1 MIKANSTK
9 GYDVTFIG
17 EFGGTLQKSTRNLPP
32 IEIKEKEVMTI
43 EVGENE
49 SSKHWLGILNSMK
62 SRGVKDVTKEWEP
75 QYPNALKRWHEN

>member
-1 MIKANSTK
+1 
-9 GYDVTFIG
+9 
-17 EFGGTLQKSTRNLPP
+17 
-32 IEIKEKEVMTI
+32 MTI